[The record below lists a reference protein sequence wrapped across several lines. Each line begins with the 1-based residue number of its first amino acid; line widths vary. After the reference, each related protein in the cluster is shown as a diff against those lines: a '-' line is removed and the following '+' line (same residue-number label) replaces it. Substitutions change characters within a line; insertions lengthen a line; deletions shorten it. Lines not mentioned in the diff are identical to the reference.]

1 MPITNPI
8 LLNINMTKSDEVS
21 LRDIYNSIQDFRDEV
36 RETYVTKN
44 EFLPVKSITYGL
56 VTLIMVAVIGA
67 LVASVVKAF

>member
-1 MPITNPI
+1 
-8 LLNINMTKSDEVS
+8 MTKTDQVT
-21 LRDIYNSIQDFRDEV
+21 LRDIYESIQDFRTEV

-67 LVASVVKAF
+67 LVATVVRAF